1 MRAWPVALLAAVL
14 LTLSSPAE
22 PNASAPAD
30 SSAAPLTV
38 ITTPSPLR
46 APAPEAISFVGVGLL
61 AVLNLTLRKRP
72 ARAPASTSPHAPPE
86 RRRSGPAIT
95 F

>member
-1 MRAWPVALLAAVL
+1 MRAWPVALLAAAL
-14 LTLSSPAE
+14 LTLSSPAG
-22 PNASAPAD
+22 PTASAPAD

-46 APAPEAISFVGVGLL
+46 APGPEAISFLGVGLL
-61 AVLNLTLRKRP
+61 AVLNLTLRKRL
-72 ARAPASTSPHAPPE
+72 ARAPASALGQAPPE